1 MFVITAHSLSLFEQI
16 FGIEKRSLHFGKR
29 RSMRNIIQSSRQSL
43 SFSNLPINIL
53 VPPSCQFR
61 ILLMRHRI
69 SSHFEPRCI
78 TSSHLTTNRASL
90 AGHFVQGPGPLESRV
105 LTKCGRVFEDAESR
119 IQIWA
124 RVIPLIAA
132 WKHWKCTYR
141 ESCLN

>member
-16 FGIEKRSLHFGKR
+16 VGIEKRSLHFGKR

-53 VPPSCQFR
+53 EPPSCQFR
-61 ILLMRHRI
+61 IPLMRHRI

-78 TSSHLTTNRASL
+78 TSSHLTTDRASL
-90 AGHFVQGPGPLESRV
+90 AGHLSSLESRV

-119 IQIWA
+119 IQTWA

-132 WKHWKCTYR
+132 SKHCKCTYR